1 MFSKKRKNLFFAFL
15 KKEEFVLRVLEE
27 KKNLF
32 FMLLKNEEFTL
43 YVLEE

>member
-1 MFSKKRKNLFFAFL
+1 VFL